1 MASTKIEFDRT
12 MADESLV
19 RERLT
24 PLVTQDRLDKAAQR
38 LQNAVEPHLWPYMHK
53 SSRMRPDWV
62 IRHIVQRY
70 GARRSGALANDTI
83 ALDAMIDAAIVA
95 ASETSYEILNQGD

>member
-1 MASTKIEFDRT
+1 MNSIQFDRT
-12 MADESLV
+12 IADESLV
-19 RERLT
+19 RERLK

-38 LQNAVEPHLWPYMHK
+38 LQNAVEPHLVPYMHK

-62 IRHIVQRY
+62 IRHIVQRC

-83 ALDAMIDAAIVA
+83 ALGAMIDAAIVA
-95 ASETSYEILNQGD
+95 ASESTYELLTEI

>member
-1 MASTKIEFDRT
+1 MNSIQFDRT
-12 MADESLV
+12 MADESV
-19 RERLT
+19 VKERLK

-38 LQNAVEPHLWPYMHK
+38 LQNVVEPHLWPYMHK

-62 IRHIVQRY
+62 ARYIVQRY

-83 ALDAMIDAAIVA
+83 ALDAMINAAIIA
-95 ASETSYEILNQGD
+95 ASEITYEILNQGD

>member
-1 MASTKIEFDRT
+1 MNSIQFDRT
-12 MADESLV
+12 MAAESLV
-19 RERLT
+19 RERLK

-62 IRHIVQRY
+62 IRHITQRY
-70 GARRSGALANDTI
+70 GASLTAALANDTI
-83 ALDAMIDAAIVA
+83 ALGAMIDAAIVA
-95 ASETSYEILNQGD
+95 ASESTYELLSEI

>member
-1 MASTKIEFDRT
+1 MA
-12 MADESLV
+12 AESLV
-19 RERLT
+19 RERLK

-62 IRHIVQRY
+62 IRHIVQRN
-70 GARRSGALANDTI
+70 GAAASAALVNDTI
-83 ALDAMIDAAIVA
+83 SLGAMIDAAIIA